1 MAFGINLEEIAHNL
15 SRICPQESAPQKEA
29 GDTMHVIESRI
40 DTQSDAYRKN
50 YEAMAARVAELSTE
64 LNRAMNER
72 PDKDLKRLTEAG
84 KLPTPKKLELLL
96 DPNTPFLEIAPLAA
110 KEMYGGKIHKA
121 GIIIGIGLV
130 SGREV
135 LLSVTDPSIKG
146 GSSYPMTVKKTLRSQ
161 TITMENRLPMVNLL
175 DSAGAYLPLQSE
187 IFPDVDDGGRVF
199 YNQAL
204 ISKMGIAQITAVMGL
219 CTAGGAYVPA
229 MSDEVVHVKGHG
241 AIFLGGPPLVKAAT
255 GEEVTADEL
264 GGAEVHC
271 AESGVSDYYA
281 EDDAHAI
288 EIVRRLVANLPDNP
302 KARLTTRD
310 PRPPLYDPKEIYG
323 IVPGEISEPYD
334 IREVIARIVDGS
346 EFIEFKEMYGSTL
359 ICGFAH
365 IHGYPVGILGN
376 NGILFSESALKGT
389 QFIQLCDKR
398 QIPLVFLQNI
408 TGFIIGREYERTG
421 ITKNGHKMVNA
432 VATATVPK
440 FTVMVGASFGA
451 GNYAMCGRA
460 YGPRFLWTWPNHQI
474 GVMGGRQA
482 ADVLITL
489 QNDQRARAGQPL
501 LTEAEVAFIREPVMA
516 AALKEGNAYYSTAN
530 LWDDGIIDPAKTRDV
545 LGLGISAAL
554 NAPIRNDVHGYGI
567 FRM

>member
-1 MAFGINLEEIAHNL
+1 MY
-15 SRICPQESAPQKEA
+15 
-29 GDTMHVIESRI
+29 VIESRI
-40 DTQSDAYRKN
+40 DTRSDGYRRN
-50 YEAMAARVAELSTE
+50 YEVMAARMADLNVELS
-64 LNRAMNER
+64 RSMNER
-72 PDKDLKRLTEAG
+72 PEKALKRLEEIG
-84 KLPTPKKLELLL
+84 KLPTPKKLDLLL

-110 KEMYGGKIHKA
+110 KGMYGGTIHKA
-121 GIIIGIGLV
+121 GVIIGIGMV

-135 LLSVTDPSIKG
+135 LLSINDPGIKG

-161 TITMENRLPMVNLL
+161 TIAMENRLPMVNLL
-175 DSAGAYLPLQSE
+175 DSAGAFLPLQSE

-199 YNQAL
+199 YNQAIL
-204 ISKMGIAQITAVMGL
+204 SKMGVPQITAVMGL

-229 MSDEVVHVKGHG
+229 MSDEVVHVRGHG

-302 KARLTTRD
+302 KSRLTTRES
-310 PRPPLYDPKEIYG
+310 RPPLYDPKEIYG
-323 IVPGEISEPYD
+323 IVPGDISEPYD
-334 IREVIARIVDGS
+334 SREIIARIVDGS
-346 EFIEFKEMYGSTL
+346 EFIEFKEMYGATL

-365 IHGYPVGILGN
+365 IHGYPVGILAN

-408 TGFIIGREYERTG
+408 TGFIIGRDYERGG

-482 ADVLITL
+482 AEVLITL
-489 QNDQRARAGQPL
+489 QNDQRARAGQPP
-501 LTEAEVAFIREPVMA
+501 LTEEEAEAIREPVIA
-516 AALKEGNAYYSTAN
+516 AALKEGDAYYSTAN

-545 LGLGISAAL
+545 LGLGLSAAL
-554 NAPIRNDVHGYGI
+554 NAPLRSDVHGYGI

>member
-1 MAFGINLEEIAHNL
+1 
-15 SRICPQESAPQKEA
+15 
-29 GDTMHVIESRI
+29 MHVIESRI
-40 DTQSDAYRKN
+40 DTESEAYRKN
-50 YEAMAARVAELSTE
+50 YDTMAARVAELNTE
-64 LNRAMNER
+64 LNRASNER
-72 PDKDLKRLTEAG
+72 SDKALKRLSESG

-110 KEMYGGKIHKA
+110 KGMYGGKIHKA
-121 GIIIGIGLV
+121 GIIIGIGMV

-135 LLSVTDPSIKG
+135 LISVNDASIKG
-146 GSSYPMTVKKTLRSQ
+146 GSSYPMTVKKTLRSH
-161 TITMENRLPMVNLL
+161 TIAMENRLPVVNLL
-175 DSAGAYLPLQSE
+175 DSAGAFLPLQSE

-199 YNQAL
+199 YNQAIL
-204 ISKMGIAQITAVMGL
+204 SKMGIAQITAVMGL

-271 AESGVSDYYA
+271 AESGVSDYFA

-288 EIVRRLVANLPDNP
+288 EIVRRLVANLPAPP
-302 KARLTTRD
+302 KACLTTRD
-310 PRPPLYDPKEIYG
+310 FRPTLYDPKELYG
-323 IVPGEISEPYD
+323 IVPGDISEPYD

-359 ICGFAH
+359 VCGFAH

-398 QIPLVFLQNI
+398 KIPLVFLQNI
-408 TGFIIGREYERTG
+408 TGFIIGRDYERGG
-421 ITKNGHKMVNA
+421 ITKNGQKMVNA

-460 YGPRFLWTWPNHQI
+460 YSPRFLWTWPNHQI

-489 QNDQRARAGQPL
+489 QNDQRARAGQPPMD
-501 LTEAEVAFIREPVMA
+501 EAEAAAIREPVIA

-545 LGLGISAAL
+545 LGLCISTAL
-554 NAPIRNDVHGYGI
+554 NAPLRSDVHGYGI